1 VRWTLWASTR
11 QPTVIVTEDL
21 HWADPSTLE
30 LLGLLDEQGANSSLL
45 LIQTARPEFRPP
57 WPPRAHHTQITLSR
71 LGKRHARALVEAVS
85 GPARSSDRVLETLV
99 ERADGVPLFLEEL
112 VRAVVEDAL
121 DGVAPAAIPTS
132 LQDILM
138 ARLDRLGP
146 AREVAQIASVLGR
159 EFDYALLQAVSGLPD
174 DKLELALASLADAEL
189 LYARGLPPEST
200 YLFKHML
207 MQDAAYQ
214 SLLKSRRR
222 ELHRTAA
229 EALAARAATGAAE
242 PPELLA
248 QHWELAGEPERAVA
262 EWKRAGDRARHRH
275 ALAEAERHYTH
286 AIELLA
292 SLPETNERLQ
302 QELALQIP
310 LAVVLGVTRG
320 YPSPEH
326 ERSTS
331 RAQAL
336 FARIG
341 GARGHAMSLLSDAAA
356 KIARGDVEATRAAAD
371 RLLEAGLREGSR
383 SAVTWAHF
391 LMGVVA
397 NEVGDLAR
405 AQAHTEQAVACFRE
419 EDYAGS
425 TIRPGPLIYGL
436 FARILA
442 EGGFIERAEAE
453 LERALG
459 LAERSDSPPDR
470 FGAWATCATSYVTL
484 RDPGSTSR
492 CCERAN
498 ALALVDRP
506 PFWRYVDI
514 FAAWARALLGE
525 AEAAV
530 AELRREIDTN
540 PALGN
545 SPVLGQ
551 YLGMLAEAEL
561 LAGRVAD
568 GLATIE
574 QALAAAL
581 GQRFYLPELLRL
593 RGELRAA
600 SEIEPAVVESDLR
613 EAVALAHEM
622 GARLSELRAA
632 TSLARQLAR
641 HGRAAEGRELLAPLY
656 AAFTEG
662 FAARDLVEAKALLDE
677 LGERGTQ

>member
-1 VRWTLWASTR
+1 
-11 QPTVIVTEDL
+11 
-21 HWADPSTLE
+21 
-30 LLGLLDEQGANSSLL
+30 
-45 LIQTARPEFRPP
+45 
-57 WPPRAHHTQITLSR
+57 
-71 LGKRHARALVEAVS
+71 
-85 GPARSSDRVLETLV
+85 
-99 ERADGVPLFLEEL
+99 
-112 VRAVVEDAL
+112 
-121 DGVAPAAIPTS
+121 
-132 LQDILM
+132 
-138 ARLDRLGP
+138 
-146 AREVAQIASVLGR
+146 
-159 EFDYALLQAVSGLPD
+159 
-174 DKLELALASLADAEL
+174 
-189 LYARGLPPEST
+189 
-200 YLFKHML
+200 

-222 ELHRTAA
+222 ELHRAAA
-229 EALAARAATGAAE
+229 EALAARAAAGAAE

-248 QHWELAGEPERAVA
+248 QHFELAGELERAVP

-292 SLPETNERLQ
+292 GLPETPERLQ
-302 QELALQIP
+302 QELSLQIP

-320 YPSPEH
+320 YTSREH

-336 FARIG
+336 FARLG
-341 GARGHAMSLLSDAAA
+341 GAKGHAMALLSDAAA
-356 KIARGDVEATRAAAD
+356 KIARGDVEATREAAE

-391 LMGVVA
+391 LTGTVA
-397 NEVGDLAR
+397 IDVGDLLR

-425 TIRPGPLIYGL
+425 TIRPGPLIHGL
-436 FARILA
+436 HARILA
-442 EGGFIERAEAE
+442 ERGFTEGAEAAIV
-453 LERALG
+453 RAID

-470 FGAWATCATSYVTL
+470 FSAWTTSATYYVTL

-498 ALALVDRP
+498 AALDLANRP
-506 PFWRYVDI
+506 LFWRYVDI
-514 FAAWARALLGE
+514 FGAWARALQGE

-530 AELRREIDTN
+530 AGLRLEVDSYRGIGPLLT
-540 PALGN
+540 
-545 SPVLGQ
+545 LGQ
-551 YLGMLAEAEL
+551 YLGLLAEAEL
-561 LAGRVAD
+561 LAGRAAD

-574 QALAAAL
+574 QAIAATP
-581 GQRFYLPELLRL
+581 GRRIHLPELLRL

-600 SEIEPAVVESDLR
+600 CEMEPALVESDLR
-613 EAVALAHEM
+613 GAVALACEM

-632 TSLARQLAR
+632 TSLAHQLAR

-677 LGERGTQ
+677 LGFDAAGMGP